1 MHSFLTLI
9 SQVIEI
15 YIWLVIASA
24 VLSWLSAFDV
34 INFQNRIVYT
44 ITDIIY
50 RLTEPAF
57 RLVRSIVPTIG
68 GLDLAPIIIIF
79 GLAFLR
85 NLMWEMLG

>member
-1 MHSFLTLI
+1 MQSFLTLV

-34 INFQNRIVYT
+34 INFRNRFVYT
-44 ITDIIY
+44 IADIIY

-57 RLVRSIVPTIG
+57 RLVRSVVPTIG
-68 GLDLAPIIIIF
+68 GLDLSPIIIIF